1 MACQGNE
8 RLILTE
14 VSMTTKGH
22 LKDEAIHV
30 GHWDQMANQAFCDIL
45 QVAELYTVLSVCS
58 VAEWLLPGLV
68 RRASID
74 RSPS

>member
-22 LKDEAIHV
+22 LKDEAIHI
-30 GHWDQMANQAFCDIL
+30 GHWDQMANQTFCDIL
-45 QVAELYTVLSVCS
+45 QVAKLYTV
-58 VAEWLLPGLV
+58 
-68 RRASID
+68 
-74 RSPS
+74 